1 MKFKKVL
8 LGLMGVAI
16 LALAACSNGGGNT
29 SKEPTPTPTSQT
41 PEPSSQAEE
50 KLLEGVVSNGKIRI
64 DIMNENIG
72 VTFSYGNEAVVSKK
86 EMTYSASS
94 KLTVSGTATADLNF
108 VFVKE
113 TASGYSVAV
122 SAGIDKDMITEF
134 LSTKTFNDATRVYI
148 SISTG
153 DVNWTKGLNE
163 ALDKK
168 INTYIVKQ

>member
-8 LGLMGVAI
+8 LGLMGVAM

-29 SKEPTPTPTSQT
+29 SKEPTPTSQT
-41 PEPSSQAEE
+41 PTPSTQQEE
-50 KLLEGVVSNGKIRI
+50 KLLDGVVSNGKIRI

-108 VFVKE
+108 VIVIGR
-113 TASGYSVAV
+113 SNGYSVAV
-122 SAGIDKDMITEF
+122 NAGIEKESIAEYLTLKDFE
-134 LSTKTFNDATRVYI
+134 NAARVYVA
-148 SISTG
+148 ISTG
-153 DVNWTKGLNE
+153 DVNWTKGLNTNM
-163 ALDKK
+163 DHQVSSF
-168 INTYIVKQ
+168 IVKK

>member
-8 LGLMGVAI
+8 LGLMGVAM

-50 KLLEGVVSNGKIRI
+50 KLLEGVVANGKIRI

-86 EMTYSASS
+86 EMAYNASS
-94 KLTVSGTATADLNF
+94 RLTVSGTATADLNF
-108 VFVKE
+108 VIVIGRDN
-113 TASGYSVAV
+113 GYSVAV
-122 SAGIDKDMITEF
+122 NPGIEKENIAEYLKLKDFE
-134 LSTKTFNDATRVYI
+134 NAARVYVA
-148 SISTG
+148 ISTG
-153 DVNWTKGLNE
+153 AVNWTKGLNT
-163 ALDKK
+163 ALDNSIQGFISK
-168 INTYIVKQ
+168 N